1 MEVIRSERAGFC
13 MGVALA
19 LNKLDKLVENGGHVG
34 TFGPIIHNP
43 FVLEEYAQKGVRCFG
58 SVQAVKEALE
68 PFYVFSETI
77 NANGEEKKKEEQL
90 QLNLLIRA
98 HGIPHSTES
107 FLRNLPHVCLMDATC
122 PRVKEAQN
130 SISHATQGE
139 NGAHTLLL
147 FGDANHPEV
156 DGLVSYAKGKY
167 IISSDPEKLISYAK
181 SKAQEQMVLAAQTTQ
196 DRAVFENIK
205 KELCAVLSVKPI
217 ILETIC
223 DATKLRQDEAVA
235 IAETVEAMVV
245 VGGKE
250 SGNTKRLAELVFSK
264 NIPTVLVE
272 SADELE
278 REFFKSFKKIGLT
291 AGASTPKRLVDEA
304 EALLTSW

>member
-19 LNKLDKLVENGGHVG
+19 LKKLDMLVEKGGHVG

-43 FVLEEYAQKGVRCFG
+43 FVLEEYALKGVRCFG
-58 SVQAVKEALE
+58 SVQDVKEALE

-77 NANGEEKKKEEQL
+77 DEEKKKEGQL

-98 HGIPHSTES
+98 HGIPNSTES

-130 SISHATQGE
+130 AISKATQGDSKPW
-139 NGAHTLLL
+139 TLLL

-167 IISSDPEKLISYAK
+167 IISPDPQKLIAYARK
-181 SKAQEQMVLAAQTTQ
+181 KEQEQMVLAAQTTQ
-196 DRAVFENIK
+196 DRGVFDSIK
-205 KELCAVLSVKPI
+205 KELSAILSSPPV

-223 DATKLRQDEAVA
+223 DATKLRQDEALA
-235 IAETVEAMVV
+235 IAEEVDAMVV
-245 VGGKE
+245 IGGKE

-272 SADELE
+272 SADELK
-278 REFFKSFKKIGLT
+278 REFFKTLKKVGLT
-291 AGASTPKRLVDEA
+291 AGASTPKHLVDEA
-304 EALLTSW
+304 ERLLTSW

>member
-1 MEVIRSERAGFC
+1 MEVIRSGRAGFC

-19 LNKLDKLVENGGHVG
+19 LKKLDDLVEKGGHVG

-68 PFYVFSETI
+68 PFYAFSETVD
-77 NANGEEKKKEEQL
+77 AKESQMR
-90 QLNLLIRA
+90 LNLLIRA
-98 HGIPHSTES
+98 HGIPHSTEH
-107 FLRNLPHVCLMDATC
+107 FLRSLVHVSLMDATC

-130 SISHATQGE
+130 SIARATQTEDGE
-139 NGAHTLLL
+139 PVTLLL

-167 IISSDPEKLISYAK
+167 IISPEPEKLVEYAK
-181 SKAQEQMVLAAQTTQ
+181 KNQHEQMVLAAQTTQ
-196 DRAVFENIK
+196 DRPLFDRIK
-205 KELCAVLSVKPI
+205 QELCTVLDKKPV

-223 DATKLRQDEAVA
+223 DATKLRQEEALT
-235 IAETVEAMVV
+235 IAEQVDAMVV

-278 REFFKSFKKIGLT
+278 REFFQNVKKVGLT

-304 EALLTSW
+304 ERVLGSW

>member
-1 MEVIRSERAGFC
+1 MEVIRSGRAGFC

-19 LNKLDKLVENGGHVG
+19 LKKLDDLVEKGGHVG

-43 FVLEEYAQKGVRCFG
+43 FVLEEYAMKGVRCFG

-68 PFYVFSETI
+68 PFYAFSETI
-77 NANGEEKKKEEQL
+77 EKEGGREEQL
-90 QLNLLIRA
+90 RLNLLIRA

-107 FLRNLPHVCLMDATC
+107 FLRSLMHVSLMDATC

-130 SISHATQGE
+130 AIARATQGE
-139 NGAHTLLL
+139 NGEAVTLLL

-167 IISSDPEKLISYAK
+167 IISPEPQKLIEYAK
-181 SKAQEQMVLAAQTTQ
+181 KNQHELMVLAAQTTQ
-196 DRAVFENIK
+196 DRPLFDVIK
-205 KELCAVLSVKPI
+205 KELCAVLDRKPV

-223 DATKLRQDEAVA
+223 DATKLRQEEALA
-235 IAETVEAMVV
+235 IAEQVDAMVV

-278 REFFKSFKKIGLT
+278 REFFQKVNKVGLT

-304 EALLTSW
+304 ERVLSSW

>member
-1 MEVIRSERAGFC
+1 MKVVRSSRAGFC

-19 LNKLDKLVENGGHVG
+19 LKKLDDLVEKGGHVG

-58 SVQAVKEALE
+58 SVQAVKEALD

-77 NANGEEKKKEEQL
+77 EREGDKEHQL
-90 QLNLLIRA
+90 KLNLLIRA

-107 FLRNLPHVCLMDATC
+107 FLRSLAHVSLMDATC

-130 SISHATQGE
+130 AIAQATAGE
-139 NGAHTLLL
+139 NGRARTLLL

-167 IISSDPEKLISYAK
+167 IISPDIGRLIDYARK
-181 SKAQEQMVLAAQTTQ
+181 NGSEQMVLAAQTTQ
-196 DRAVFENIK
+196 DRPLFDEIK
-205 KELCAVLSVKPI
+205 EELCMVLSKKPV

-223 DATKLRQDEAVA
+223 DATKLRQEEALT
-235 IAETVEAMVV
+235 IAESVQAMVV

-250 SGNTKRLAELVFSK
+250 SGNTRRLAELVFSK

-278 REFFKSFKKIGLT
+278 RDFFKNYKKIGLT

-304 EALLTSW
+304 ERVLSSW

>member
-19 LNKLDKLVENGGHVG
+19 LKKLDMLVEKGGHVG

-43 FVLEEYAQKGVRCFG
+43 FVLEEYALKGVRCFG
-58 SVQAVKEALE
+58 SVQDVKDALE

-77 NANGEEKKKEEQL
+77 DEERKKQGQL

-98 HGIPHSTES
+98 HGIPCSTES

-130 SISHATQGE
+130 AISKATQKA
-139 NGAHTLLL
+139 NGTKTLLL

-167 IISSDPEKLISYAK
+167 IISPDPEKLIAYARK
-181 SKAQEQMVLAAQTTQ
+181 KEQEEMVLAAQTTQ
-196 DRAVFENIK
+196 DRGVFETLK
-205 KELCAVLSVKPI
+205 KELCTTLSLAPV

-223 DATKLRQDEAVA
+223 DATKLRQDEALA
-235 IAETVEAMVV
+235 IAESVDAMVV
-245 VGGKE
+245 IGGKE

-272 SADELE
+272 SADELK
-278 REFFKSFKKIGLT
+278 REFFKSVKKVGLT

-304 EALLTSW
+304 ERLLTSW

>member
-1 MEVIRSERAGFC
+1 MKVVRSSRAGFC

-19 LNKLDKLVENGGHVG
+19 LKKLDDLVEKGGHVG

-58 SVQAVKEALE
+58 SVQAVKEALD

-77 NANGEEKKKEEQL
+77 EREGDKEHQL
-90 QLNLLIRA
+90 KLNLLIRA

-107 FLRNLPHVCLMDATC
+107 FLRGLAHVSLMDATC

-130 SISHATQGE
+130 AIAQATAGE
-139 NGAHTLLL
+139 NGQARTLLL

-167 IISSDPEKLISYAK
+167 IISPDIGRLIDYARK
-181 SKAQEQMVLAAQTTQ
+181 NGSEQMVLAAQTTQ
-196 DRAVFENIK
+196 DRPLFDDIK
-205 KELCAVLSVKPI
+205 EELCMVLSKKPI

-223 DATKLRQDEAVA
+223 DATKLRQEEALT
-235 IAETVEAMVV
+235 IAESVQAMVV

-250 SGNTKRLAELVFSK
+250 SGNTRRLAELVFSK

-272 SADELE
+272 CADELE
-278 REFFKSFKKIGLT
+278 RDFFKNYKKIGLT

-304 EALLTSW
+304 ERVLSSW

>member
-1 MEVIRSERAGFC
+1 MEVIRSGRAGFC

-19 LNKLDKLVENGGHVG
+19 LKKLDDLVEKGGHVG

-68 PFYVFSETI
+68 PFYAFSETVD
-77 NANGEEKKKEEQL
+77 AKESSMR
-90 QLNLLIRA
+90 LNLLIRA
-98 HGIPHSTES
+98 HGIPHSTEH
-107 FLRNLPHVCLMDATC
+107 FLRSLVHVSLMDATC

-130 SISHATQGE
+130 AIARATQTEDGE
-139 NGAHTLLL
+139 SVTLLL

-167 IISSDPEKLISYAK
+167 IISPEPEKLVEYAK
-181 SKAQEQMVLAAQTTQ
+181 KNQHEKMVLAAQTTQ
-196 DRAVFENIK
+196 DRPLFDRIK
-205 KELCAVLSVKPI
+205 QELCSVLDKKPV

-223 DATKLRQDEAVA
+223 DATKLRQEEALT
-235 IAETVEAMVV
+235 IAEQVDAMVV

-278 REFFKSFKKIGLT
+278 REFFQNVKKVGLT

-304 EALLTSW
+304 ERVLGSW

>member
-19 LNKLDKLVENGGHVG
+19 LKKLDVLVEKGGHVG

-43 FVLEEYAQKGVRCFG
+43 FVLEEYAMKGVRCFG

-68 PFYVFSETI
+68 PFYVFLETI
-77 NANGEEKKKEEQL
+77 DEEKRKEGQL

-98 HGIPHSTES
+98 HGIPYSTES
-107 FLRNLPHVCLMDATC
+107 FLRNLPHVQLMDATC
-122 PRVKEAQN
+122 QRVKEAQ
-130 SISHATQGE
+130 IAIGKATQG
-139 NGAHTLLL
+139 GQGTRTLLL

-167 IISSDPEKLISYAK
+167 IISPDSEKLIGYAQK
-181 SKAQEQMVLAAQTTQ
+181 NNREEMVLAAQTTQ
-196 DRAVFENIK
+196 DRAVFDTIK
-205 KELCAVLSVKPI
+205 KELLEVAATKPI

-223 DATKLRQDEAVA
+223 DATKLRQDEALA
-235 IAETVEAMVV
+235 IAERVQAMVV
-245 VGGKE
+245 IGGKE

-272 SADELE
+272 SADELK
-278 REFFKSFKKIGLT
+278 REFFKNVKKVGLT

-304 EALLTSW
+304 ERLLASW

>member
-19 LNKLDKLVENGGHVG
+19 LKKLDMLVEKGGHVG

-43 FVLEEYAQKGVRCFG
+43 FVLKEYAQKGVRCFG

-77 NANGEEKKKEEQL
+77 DEEKKKEGQL

-98 HGIPHSTES
+98 HGIPSSTES
-107 FLRNLPHVCLMDATC
+107 FLRNLPHICLMDATC

-130 SISHATQGE
+130 AIREATQGE
-139 NGAHTLLL
+139 NEMRTLLL

-167 IISSDPEKLISYAK
+167 IISPDPEKLISHAK
-181 SKAQEQMVLAAQTTQ
+181 NKAQEQVVLAAQTTQ
-196 DRAVFENIK
+196 DRAVFESIK
-205 KELCAVLSVKPI
+205 KELCASLSIKPI

-223 DATKLRQDEAVA
+223 DATKLRQDEAAA
-235 IAETVEAMVV
+235 IAETVEVMVV

-278 REFFKSFKKIGLT
+278 REFFKSFKKVGLT

-304 EALLTSW
+304 EKLLTSW

>member
-19 LNKLDKLVENGGHVG
+19 LKKLDMLVEKGGHVG

-43 FVLEEYAQKGVRCFG
+43 FVLEEYALKGVRCFG
-58 SVQAVKEALE
+58 SVQDVKDALE

-77 NANGEEKKKEEQL
+77 DEKKKKEGQL

-98 HGIPHSTES
+98 HGIPCSTES
-107 FLRNLPHVCLMDATC
+107 FLRNLQHVCLMDATC

-130 SISHATQGE
+130 SISKATQGE
-139 NGAHTLLL
+139 NGARTLLL

-167 IISSDPEKLISYAK
+167 IISPDPEKLIAYARK
-181 SKAQEQMVLAAQTTQ
+181 KEQEQMVLAAQTTQ
-196 DRAVFENIK
+196 DRGVFEIIK
-205 KELCAVLSVKPI
+205 KELCTALSQKPI

-223 DATKLRQDEAVA
+223 DATKLRQDEALA
-235 IAETVEAMVV
+235 IADRVDAMVV
-245 VGGKE
+245 IGGKE
-250 SGNTKRLAELVFSK
+250 SGNTKRLVELVFSK
-264 NIPTVLVE
+264 NIPTVFVE
-272 SADELE
+272 SADELK
-278 REFFKSFKKIGLT
+278 REFFKTVKKVGLT

-304 EALLTSW
+304 ERLLTSW

>member
-19 LNKLDKLVENGGHVG
+19 LNKLDKLVEKGGHVG

-68 PFYVFSETI
+68 PFYVFSDTI
-77 NANGEEKKKEEQL
+77 DEEKKKEGQL

-107 FLRNLPHVCLMDATC
+107 FLRNLPHICLMDATC

-130 SISHATQGE
+130 AILRATQGE
-139 NGAHTLLL
+139 NETRTLLL

-167 IISSDPEKLISYAK
+167 IISPDPEKLIAYAK
-181 SKAQEQMVLAAQTTQ
+181 NKAQEQMVLAAQTTQ

-205 KELCAVLSVKPI
+205 KELCVSLPIKPI

-278 REFFKSFKKIGLT
+278 REFFKSFKRVGLT

-304 EALLTSW
+304 EQLLTSW

>member
-1 MEVIRSERAGFC
+1 MEVIRSGRAGFC

-19 LNKLDKLVENGGHVG
+19 LKKLDDLVEKGGHVG

-68 PFYVFSETI
+68 PFYAFSETVD
-77 NANGEEKKKEEQL
+77 AKESQMR
-90 QLNLLIRA
+90 LNLLIRA
-98 HGIPHSTES
+98 HGIPHSTEH
-107 FLRNLPHVCLMDATC
+107 FLRSLVHVSLMDATC

-130 SISHATQGE
+130 SIARATRNEDGE
-139 NGAHTLLL
+139 PVTLLL

-167 IISSDPEKLISYAK
+167 IISPEPEKLVEYAK
-181 SKAQEQMVLAAQTTQ
+181 KNQHEQMVLAAQTTQ
-196 DRAVFENIK
+196 DRPLFDRIK
-205 KELCAVLSVKPI
+205 QELCTVLDKKPV

-223 DATKLRQDEAVA
+223 DATKLRQEEALT
-235 IAETVEAMVV
+235 IAEQVDAMVV

-278 REFFKSFKKIGLT
+278 RDFFQNVKKVGLT

-304 EALLTSW
+304 ERVLGSW

>member
-1 MEVIRSERAGFC
+1 MEVIRSGRAGFC

-19 LNKLDKLVENGGHVG
+19 LKKLDDLVEKGGHVG

-68 PFYVFSETI
+68 PFYAFSETVD
-77 NANGEEKKKEEQL
+77 AKESQMR
-90 QLNLLIRA
+90 LNLLIRA
-98 HGIPHSTES
+98 HGIPHSTEH
-107 FLRNLPHVCLMDATC
+107 FLRSLVHVSLMDATC

-130 SISHATQGE
+130 SIARATQTEDGE
-139 NGAHTLLL
+139 PVTLLL

-167 IISSDPEKLISYAK
+167 IISPEPEKLVEYAK
-181 SKAQEQMVLAAQTTQ
+181 KNQHEQMVLAAQTTQ
-196 DRAVFENIK
+196 DRPLFDRIK
-205 KELCAVLSVKPI
+205 QELCTVLDKKPV

-223 DATKLRQDEAVA
+223 DATKLRQEEALT
-235 IAETVEAMVV
+235 IAEQVDAMVV

-272 SADELE
+272 SADELV
-278 REFFKSFKKIGLT
+278 REFFQNVKKVGLT

-304 EALLTSW
+304 ERVLGSW